1 MGSPSRARSRRRS
14 AGQYYALAN
23 LQREIQAT
31 DPNGRRKYLRD
42 FSESFRDYESVLT
55 LAQVEA
61 ELCQADVLL
70 IGDYHA
76 LPASQGFAAETLER
90 AAKCGRPV
98 VFGMETVFARDQH
111 ILDEWMRGE
120 IDDDEL
126 RERIRF
132 DLDWGY
138 PWEPFRE
145 LLTTARRHTVGIY
158 GLDCMPRDDL
168 RKIGIRDRHAAQK
181 IAEIAHRHPRA
192 IVAVLF
198 GESHLAPN
206 HIPELLSVA
215 LPDAG
220 VLTLLQNIDH
230 LYWRAAGE
238 RREHVE
244 AVRVERDVLCVFNA
258 TPLEKY
264 ESYRQCIER
273 WREEHAAP
281 DLAPTFHNLV
291 DAMARFLNIDKYSAT
306 NGTRPRYL
314 VDRLPEVYSR
324 PSSATMR
331 KLLARKGVAEA
342 EMKEILARIDSGGSC
357 YVPRMETIFVR
368 EFQMSGAAEET
379 ARFIHYACRPS
390 KPGAGGLR
398 RKAGSSTGTAARGS
412 EAGPAG
418 REELFYT
425 RVIEHAL
432 GYFGSRLLYPA
443 RPAARQSDLCAL
455 YTQPQEAIEEHTL
468 HSYRE
473 FMQMI
478 DFLLMHKDWEANT
491 RRYPIVPELIR
502 LGLGFT
508 GAKFAF
514 ATEQLGY
521 MLGSELYDAYVAGR
535 LSKRYIRSL
544 FFRKLTGPAARST
557 YLQTVRQARLSRRR
571 VPA

>member
-1 MGSPSRARSRRRS
+1 MRSPSRARSRRRS
-14 AGQYYALAN
+14 VGQFYALAN

-42 FSESFRDYESVLT
+42 FSEAFRDYESLLT
-55 LAQVEA
+55 LQQVEA
-61 ELCQADVLL
+61 ELCQADVVL

-76 LPASQGFAAETLER
+76 LPVSQRFASQILEQ

-98 VFGMETVFARDQH
+98 VLAVETVFARDQH

-120 IDDDEL
+120 IDDQEL

-138 PWEPFRE
+138 QWEPFRE
-145 LLTTARRHTVGIY
+145 LLVTARQHAVGVY

-168 RKIGIRDRHAAQK
+168 RKIGTRDRHAAQK
-181 IAEIAHRHPRA
+181 IAEVARRHPNA
-192 IVAVLF
+192 IVVVLF

-206 HIPELLSVA
+206 HIPERLRVA

-258 TPLEKY
+258 SPLEKY

-273 WREEHAAP
+273 WRAEHAAP
-281 DLAPTFHNLV
+281 DLAPTFYNLV
-291 DAMARFLNIDKYSAT
+291 DALARFLHIDKYAAH
-306 NGTRPRYL
+306 NGTQPVYL
-314 VDRLPEVYSR
+314 VDRMPEVYSR
-324 PSSATMR
+324 ASREAMR
-331 KLLARKGVAEA
+331 TLLARKGATEG
-342 EMKEILARIDSGGSC
+342 EMKEILARIESGGCC
-357 YVPRMETIFVR
+357 YVPRLEAIFVLR
-368 EFQMSGAAEET
+368 FRMLGAAEET
-379 ARFIHYACRPS
+379 ARFVHYACRPAVPAAATGAALDEYS
-390 KPGAGGLR
+390 K
-398 RKAGSSTGTAARGS
+398 
-412 EAGPAG
+412 

-425 RVIEHAL
+425 RVVEHAL

-443 RPAARQSDLCAL
+443 RPAARESDLYAL
-455 YTQPQEAIEEHTL
+455 YAQPQEAIEEQTIY
-468 HSYRE
+468 SYRDYME
-473 FMQMI
+473 MI
-478 DFLLMHKDWEANT
+478 DFLVMHKDWEANV
-491 RRYPIVPELIR
+491 RRYATVPELIR
-502 LGLGFT
+502 LGVGYT

-521 MLGSELYDAYVAGR
+521 MLGSELYDAYLAGR

-544 FFRKLTGPAARST
+544 FFRKLGGPAARST
-557 YLQTVRQARLSRRR
+557 YFQTVRKARASRKR
-571 VPA
+571 VLA

>member
-1 MGSPSRARSRRRS
+1 MMGHLPIMGSPSRARSRRRS

-42 FSESFRDYESVLT
+42 FSESFQHYQSVLT

-76 LPASQGFAAETLER
+76 LPASQAFAAEILER
-90 AAKCGRPV
+90 AGKCGRPV
-98 VFGMETVFARDQH
+98 VLGLETVFARDQH
-111 ILDEWMRGE
+111 IVDEWMRGE

-138 PWEPFRE
+138 PWAPFRE
-145 LLTTARRHTVGIY
+145 LLVAARQHTVGVY

-168 RKIGIRDRHAAQK
+168 RKIGTRDRHAAQK
-181 IAEIAHRHPRA
+181 IAEIAHRHPNA
-192 IVAVLF
+192 IVAALF

-206 HIPELLSVA
+206 HIPERLRVA

-238 RREHVE
+238 RHEHVE

-281 DLAPTFHNLV
+281 DLAPTFYNLV
-291 DAMARFLNIDKYSAT
+291 DALARFLNIDKYVAQ
-306 NGTRPRYL
+306 NGTRPAYL
-314 VDRLPEVYSR
+314 VDRMPEVCSR
-324 PSSATMR
+324 PSSQTMR
-331 KLLARKGVAEA
+331 KLLARKGAAEG
-342 EMKEILARIDSGGSC
+342 EMKDILARIDSGGCC
-357 YVPRMETIFVR
+357 YVPRMDTIFVR

-379 ARFIHYACRPS
+379 ARFLHYACRPLAPS
-390 KPGAGGLR
+390 RARRVAAGASHR
-398 RKAGSSTGTAARGS
+398 S
-412 EAGPAG
+412 
-418 REELFYT
+418 EELFYT
-425 RVIEHAL
+425 RVIEYAL

-443 RPAARQSDLCAL
+443 RPAARESDLCAL
-455 YTQPQEAIEEHTL
+455 YSQPQEAIEEHTI
-468 HSYRE
+468 HSFRE
-473 FMQMI
+473 FMEMI
-478 DFLLMHKDWEANT
+478 DFLLLHKDWETNL
-491 RRYPIVPELIR
+491 RRYPTVPELIR
-502 LGLGFT
+502 RGIGFT

-514 ATEQLGY
+514 TTEQLGY

-544 FFRKLTGPAARST
+544 FFCKLPGPVARST
-557 YLQTVRQARLSRRR
+557 YFQVVQRARSPRRR
-571 VPA
+571 VLV

>member
-1 MGSPSRARSRRRS
+1 
-14 AGQYYALAN
+14 
-23 LQREIQAT
+23 
-31 DPNGRRKYLRD
+31 
-42 FSESFRDYESVLT
+42 
-55 LAQVEA
+55 
-61 ELCQADVLL
+61 
-70 IGDYHA
+70 
-76 LPASQGFAAETLER
+76 
-90 AAKCGRPV
+90 
-98 VFGMETVFARDQH
+98 METVFARDQH
-111 ILDEWMRGE
+111 ILDEWVRGE
-120 IDDDEL
+120 IDDEEL

-145 LLTTARRHTVGIY
+145 LLVAAREHTVAIY

-181 IAEIAHRHPRA
+181 IAEIAHRHPKA

-206 HIPELLSVA
+206 HIPELLRVA

-291 DAMARFLNIDKYSAT
+291 DALARFLNIDKYSAT

-331 KLLARKGVAEA
+331 KLLARKG
-342 EMKEILARIDSGGSC
+342 AR
-357 YVPRMETIFVR
+357 
-368 EFQMSGAAEET
+368 
-379 ARFIHYACRPS
+379 
-390 KPGAGGLR
+390 KR
-398 RKAGSSTGTAARGS
+398 R
-412 EAGPAG
+412 
-418 REELFYT
+418 
-425 RVIEHAL
+425 
-432 GYFGSRLLYPA
+432 
-443 RPAARQSDLCAL
+443 
-455 YTQPQEAIEEHTL
+455 
-468 HSYRE
+468 
-473 FMQMI
+473 
-478 DFLLMHKDWEANT
+478 
-491 RRYPIVPELIR
+491 
-502 LGLGFT
+502 
-508 GAKFAF
+508 
-514 ATEQLGY
+514 
-521 MLGSELYDAYVAGR
+521 
-535 LSKRYIRSL
+535 
-544 FFRKLTGPAARST
+544 
-557 YLQTVRQARLSRRR
+557 
-571 VPA
+571 